1 MRFLNKA
8 QYNWIMLQSSIGW
21 KDTNEMKT
29 SRYVLLLHWHIRQP
43 FVSLEYPAGHDWVQ
57 NDIGRHILFTFDR
70 EAGEFP
76 VTKKI
81 W

>member
-1 MRFLNKA
+1 
-8 QYNWIMLQSSIGW
+8 
-21 KDTNEMKT
+21 MKT